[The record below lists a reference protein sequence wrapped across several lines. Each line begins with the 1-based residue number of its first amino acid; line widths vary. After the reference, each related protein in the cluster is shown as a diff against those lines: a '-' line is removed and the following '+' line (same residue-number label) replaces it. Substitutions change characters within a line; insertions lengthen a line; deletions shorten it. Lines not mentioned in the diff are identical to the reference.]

1 MEARRCRNQLP
12 SPDSGS
18 QSLNP
23 ASESLLVHYQVSY
36 QNQCEKMDIE
46 IPLLDL
52 WDLRLQIPGIVEEIQ
67 ESENGEKIPFDKNF
81 RLEYKLSNESVKG
94 EWNRLPGDRALR
106 ALEAEIQEHE
116 RRRRRGAKAA
126 LTIRFQPKIKSPII
140 IELEK
145 PSGKRTVS

>member
-1 MEARRCRNQLP
+1 
-12 SPDSGS
+12 
-18 QSLNP
+18 
-23 ASESLLVHYQVSY
+23 
-36 QNQCEKMDIE
+36 MDIE

-67 ESENGEKIPFDKNF
+67 ESENGETIPFDKNF
-81 RLEYKLSNESVKG
+81 RLEYKLSNKSVKG
-94 EWNRLPGDRALR
+94 EWNRLPEDCALR
-106 ALEAEIQEHE
+106 ALAAEIQEHE